1 MASIIP
7 IAPDASLALSIA
19 AVERDTGLSKDTLRM
34 WERRYE
40 FPAPLRDGNGE
51 RLYPRSQVEKLR
63 LIKRLM
69 DRGHRPGRM
78 MACSLEELVALASE
92 RSTTGLSA
100 PDLGITLG
108 LVQSHQIQE
117 LRQQLAQML
126 MKQGLQRFVLD
137 TVAPLNRIV
146 GDAWM
151 RGELAIFE
159 EHLYSEQI
167 QGALRTAISN
177 LHQPSKPPRVL
188 LTSFPNEEHRLGMLM
203 VEALLTVEGVTC
215 IGLGNEMPLVE
226 IVHAAFAHRADII
239 ALSFSG
245 AFQTHAAVAGLKELR
260 GNLPRDVTIWVG
272 GSAME
277 RVRRPIPGVTVMH
290 ALEEVLAALR
300 AWHEAHSAS

>member
-1 MASIIP
+1 MAAIIP
-7 IAPDASLALSIA
+7 IVPDEGAALSIA

-34 WERRYE
+34 WERRYQ
-40 FPAPLRDGNGE
+40 FPAPLRDANGE

-69 DRGHRPGRM
+69 DRGHRPGRIM
-78 MACSLEELVALASE
+78 TGTLEELSTLASE
-92 RSTTGLSA
+92 PSTAALSG
-100 PDLGITLG
+100 PDLGNTLR
-108 LVQSHQIQE
+108 LVQSHQIAE

-137 TVAPLNRIV
+137 TVAPLNQIV

-151 RGELAIFE
+151 RGELAVFE

-167 QGALRTAISN
+167 QGVLRTAISN
-177 LHQPSKPPRVL
+177 LHQPSKTPRVL
-188 LTSFPNEEHRLGMLM
+188 LTSFPNEAHRLGLLM

-215 IGLGNEMPLVE
+215 IGLGNEIPLVE
-226 IVHAAFAHRADII
+226 IVQAAFAHRADVV

-260 GNLPRDVTIWVG
+260 GSLPRNVTIWVG
-272 GSAME
+272 GSGME
-277 RVRRPIPGVTVMH
+277 RVRRPIPGITVMH
-290 ALEEVLAALR
+290 SLEEVLEALR
-300 AWHEAHSAS
+300 AWREAHPAL

>member
-1 MASIIP
+1 MASIIRLR
-7 IAPDASLALSIA
+7 PDEGPAVSIA

-34 WERRYE
+34 WERRYQ
-40 FPAPLRDGNGE
+40 FPAPLRDANGE
-51 RLYPRSQVEKLR
+51 RLYPRIQVEKLR
-63 LIKRLM
+63 LVKRLM
-69 DRGHRPGRM
+69 DRGHRPGRIM
-78 MACSLEELVALASE
+78 NCSLDELTALTSE
-92 RSTTGLSA
+92 AGTAPLSAQDLSTTLR
-100 PDLGITLG
+100 
-108 LVQSHQIQE
+108 LVQAHQITE

-137 TVAPLNRIV
+137 SVAPLNQLI

-151 RGELAIFE
+151 RGELAVFE

-188 LTSFPNEEHRLGMLM
+188 LTSFPNEEHRLGLLM

-215 IGLGNEMPLVE
+215 IGLGNEIPLME
-226 IVHAAFAHRADII
+226 IVQAAFAHRADVV

-260 GNLPRDVTIWVG
+260 NALPRSVAIWVG
-272 GSAME
+272 GGGME
-277 RVRRPIPGVTVMH
+277 RVRKAVPGVTVMRS
-290 ALEEVLAALR
+290 LEEVLDTMQAWRDTHPAL
-300 AWHEAHSAS
+300 

>member
-1 MASIIP
+1 MAAIIP
-7 IAPDASLALSIA
+7 IVPDEGAALSIA

-34 WERRYE
+34 WERRYQ
-40 FPAPLRDGNGE
+40 FPAPLRDANGE

-69 DRGHRPGRM
+69 DRGHRPGRIM
-78 MACSLEELVALASE
+78 TGTLEELSTLASE
-92 RSTTGLSA
+92 PSTAALSG
-100 PDLGITLG
+100 PDLGNTLR
-108 LVQSHQIQE
+108 LVQSHQIAE

-137 TVAPLNRIV
+137 TVAPLNQIV

-151 RGELAIFE
+151 RGELAVFE

-167 QGALRTAISN
+167 QGVLRTAISN
-177 LHQPSKPPRVL
+177 LHQPSKTPRVL
-188 LTSFPNEEHRLGMLM
+188 LTSFPNEAHRLGLLM

-215 IGLGNEMPLVE
+215 IGLGNEIPLVE
-226 IVHAAFAHRADII
+226 IVQAAFAHRADVV

-260 GNLPRDVTIWVG
+260 GSLPHNVTIWVG
-272 GSAME
+272 GSGME
-277 RVRRPIPGVTVMH
+277 RVRRPIPGITVMH
-290 ALEEVLAALR
+290 SLEEVLEALR
-300 AWHEAHSAS
+300 AWREAHPAL

>member
-1 MASIIP
+1 MAAIIP
-7 IAPDASLALSIA
+7 IVPDEGAALSIA

-34 WERRYE
+34 WERRYQ
-40 FPAPLRDGNGE
+40 FPAPLRDANGE

-69 DRGHRPGRM
+69 DRGHRPGRIM
-78 MACSLEELVALASE
+78 TGTLEELSTLASE
-92 RSTTGLSA
+92 PSTAALSG
-100 PDLGITLG
+100 PDLGNTLR
-108 LVQSHQIQE
+108 LVQSHQIAE

-137 TVAPLNRIV
+137 TVAPLNQIV

-151 RGELAIFE
+151 RGELAVFE

-167 QGALRTAISN
+167 QGVLRTAISN
-177 LHQPSKPPRVL
+177 LHQPSKTPRVL
-188 LTSFPNEEHRLGMLM
+188 LTSFPNEAHRLGLLM

-215 IGLGNEMPLVE
+215 IGLGNEIPLVE
-226 IVHAAFAHRADII
+226 IVQAAFAHRADVV

-260 GNLPRDVTIWVG
+260 GSLPRNVTIWVG
-272 GSAME
+272 GSGME
-277 RVRRPIPGVTVMH
+277 RVRRPIPGITVMH
-290 ALEEVLAALR
+290 SLEEVLEALR
-300 AWHEAHSAS
+300 TWREAHPAL

>member
-7 IAPDASLALSIA
+7 IVGEAETAVSIA

-34 WERRYE
+34 WERRYR
-40 FPAPLRDGNGE
+40 FPAPLRDANGE

-69 DRGHRPGRM
+69 DRGHRPGRIM
-78 MACSLEELVALASE
+78 NCGLDDLVALAGE
-92 RSTTGLSA
+92 PAAATPFR
-100 PDLGITLG
+100 PDLGATLR
-108 LVQSHQIQE
+108 LVQAHQIGE
-117 LRQQLAQML
+117 LRQQLARML

-137 TVAPLNRIV
+137 TVGPLNQLI

-151 RGELAIFE
+151 RGELAVFE

-167 QGALRTAISN
+167 QAALRTAIAN

-188 LTSFPNEEHRLGMLM
+188 LTSFPNEEHRLGLLM

-215 IGLGNEMPLVE
+215 IGLGNEIPLLE
-226 IVHAAFAHRADII
+226 IVQAAFAHRADVV

-260 GNLPRDVTIWVG
+260 NGLPRSVGIWVG
-272 GSAME
+272 GSGME
-277 RVRRPIPGVTVMH
+277 RVRRPLPGITIMRS
-290 ALEEVLAALR
+290 LNEVLEALH
-300 AWHEAHSAS
+300 AWREAHPGQ